1 MTAAK
6 SHTSAESRTSF
17 APVLANPALRRLLP
31 AFAVSA
37 IGDGM
42 SAVGVAWLAIRVA
55 SPADRDLVV
64 GLAVAA
70 YTLPGAAGAVLLARP
85 LRRLAG
91 RQLVAA
97 DATLRAVT
105 LSVIPLL
112 YLLGVLRPGAY
123 VALLA
128 ASSLLHAWGISG
140 QYTLVAEHLPPESR
154 TAGNALL
161 SGFGMAA
168 YVIGPLLAG
177 LAVAAAGPALPL
189 AADAASFAVLA
200 AAAAATRAAPKQ
212 AGAADEAQLDSGPSR
227 PGRTDQ
233 ALGFRVIARSRPLA
247 GLLILTVIYFFL
259 YGPVEVALPLYVT
272 GPLHG
277 GAGLLG
283 LFWTVFGIGATI
295 GSLIAGLARRLPLW
309 PVLIA
314 AVIGWGAALAPLG
327 LLRMPAAALACF
339 AAGGLLYA
347 PYPALSATL
356 FQRESPPELLSQA
369 LAARGA
375 LTVLATPLGTALGGP
390 LTVWLGAQHTLLV
403 SAAATV
409 AAGLAAAA
417 LLAAH
422 RKPAQPAQPGQPAQ
436 PAQPARPT
444 RPARS
449 AEPLRPAPAAES
461 GHGDALQHDS

>member
-1 MTAAK
+1 MVAAN
-6 SHTSAESRTSF
+6 SRATVSSVF
-17 APVLANPALRRLLP
+17 ASPVLRRLLP

-42 SAVGVAWLAIRVA
+42 SAVGVAWLAIRIA
-55 SPADRDLVV
+55 SPADRGLVV
-64 GLAVAA
+64 GVAVAA
-70 YTLPGAAGAVLLARP
+70 YTLPGAAGAVLLSRP
-85 LRRLAG
+85 LRALSG

-97 DATLRAVT
+97 DSTLRAVT
-105 LSVIPLL
+105 LSAIPLL
-112 YLLGVLRPGAY
+112 YAFGGLRAGTY

-140 QYTLVAEHLPPESR
+140 QYTLVAEHLPAESR

-177 LAVAAAGPALPL
+177 LLVAAAGPALPV
-189 AADAASFAVLA
+189 AADAASFAILA
-200 AAAAATRAAPKQ
+200 AVAATARGHARAAGSADAAAGSADAAAGSADAAAGSADAGRRDRA
-212 AGAADEAQLDSGPSR
+212 R
-227 PGRTDQ
+227 
-233 ALGFRVIARSRPLA
+233 GFAVIARSRPLT
-247 GLLILTVIYFFL
+247 GLLALTLIYFFL

-277 GAGLLG
+277 SAALLG
-283 LFWTVFGIGATI
+283 LFWTVFGVGATA
-295 GSLIAGLARRLPLW
+295 GSLITGLARRLPLW
-309 PVLIA
+309 PVLVA

-327 LLRMPAAALACF
+327 LLRLPAAALACF

-356 FQRESPPELLSQA
+356 FQRESPPELLSQV

-375 LTVLATPLGTALGGP
+375 LTVLAAPLGTALGGP
-390 LTVWLGAQHTLLV
+390 LTAWLGAQHTLLI

-409 AAGLAAAA
+409 ATGLAATA
-417 LLAAH
+417 LLTVRH
-422 RKPAQPAQPGQPAQ
+422 RE
-436 PAQPARPT
+436 PARPG
-444 RPARS
+444 RG
-449 AEPLRPAPAAES
+449 PAPHGAYAAKGGTASQAAEIR
-461 GHGDALQHDS
+461 